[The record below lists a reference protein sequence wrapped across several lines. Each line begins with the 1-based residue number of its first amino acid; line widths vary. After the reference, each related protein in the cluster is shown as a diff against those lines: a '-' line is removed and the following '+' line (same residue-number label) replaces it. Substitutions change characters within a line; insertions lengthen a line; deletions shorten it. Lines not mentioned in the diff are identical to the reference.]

1 MKKSK
6 IYLLVFSLVFLA
18 IVFIGYKV
26 LQKEAPIEFQ
36 KTEGFTVEANAV
48 QKIRDLAD
56 IRFIKKAFRKAKKV
70 PGIVDVAEPDY
81 FIKINN
87 VEYYLSVS
95 EDFEEGSIMK
105 KNDTHTLYT
114 IPSGPKILEI
124 LEQTH

>member
-1 MKKSK
+1 MKKNK
-6 IYLLVFSLVFLA
+6 IYLLAFSLVFLA

-26 LQKEAPIEFQ
+26 LQKGAPIEFQ
-36 KTEGFTVEANAV
+36 KTEGFTVEANTF
-48 QKIRDLAD
+48 QKITDPAD
-56 IRFIKKAFRKAKKV
+56 IKFIKRAFRKAKKV

-81 FIKINN
+81 FIKLNN
-87 VEYYLSVS
+87 KEYYLSVS